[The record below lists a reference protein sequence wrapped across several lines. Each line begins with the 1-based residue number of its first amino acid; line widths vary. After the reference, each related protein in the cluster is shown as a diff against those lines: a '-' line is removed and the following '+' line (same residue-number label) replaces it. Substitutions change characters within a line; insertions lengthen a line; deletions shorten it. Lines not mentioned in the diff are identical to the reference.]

1 MDSSELPQ
9 ARPITLH
16 VNGRSCTGMA
26 EPRVH
31 LADFL
36 RGELKMTG
44 THVGCEHG
52 VCGACTVIA
61 DGLVIGDRVVV
72 EGAYVLKA
80 QMLKAQLGEGH
91 GH

>member
-1 MDSSELPQ
+1 MVDLIAQ
-9 ARPITLH
+9 TADVVARYQ
-16 VNGRSCTGMA
+16 G
-26 EPRVH
+26 
-31 LADFL
+31 
-36 RGELKMTG
+36 
-44 THVGCEHG
+44 
-52 VCGACTVIA
+52 GANAGHTVIA

>member
-1 MDSSELPQ
+1 VSV
-9 ARPITLH
+9 RPGPGVGDH
-16 VNGRSCTGMA
+16 TG
-26 EPRVH
+26 
-31 LADFL
+31 
-36 RGELKMTG
+36 
-44 THVGCEHG
+44 
-52 VCGACTVIA
+52 IA